1 VSGRNLKQLLNGFWL
16 LATKL
21 VDQGVAHSAIPE
33 GQNDIAV
40 CHTLECVALLG
51 ETLNVV
57 SEGLDLLL
65 PAAPEDQGVV
75 KAHIGALEVTG
86 KDLPWVIPTA
96 YDIS

>member
-1 VSGRNLKQLLNGFWL
+1 M
-16 LATKL
+16 
-21 VDQGVAHSAIPE
+21 
-33 GQNDIAV
+33 
-40 CHTLECVALLG
+40 ALLG

-57 SEGLDLLL
+57 SEGLDLLM